1 MGSRCKQFFRKK
13 RYWQSNETDEV
24 VSSVKPTTD
33 EFERY
38 GLVINRQEAKKKT
51 SGLDG
56 VDEELLN
63 EFLIFRLVIEGLATL
78 KELETYYSFDDAL
91 RMTAIL
97 DIKAQIERVELEK
110 VKK

>member
-1 MGSRCKQFFRKK
+1 
-13 RYWQSNETDEV
+13 
-24 VSSVKPTTD
+24 
-33 EFERY
+33 
-38 GLVINRQEAKKKT
+38 
-51 SGLDG
+51 
-56 VDEELLN
+56 
-63 EFLIFRLVIEGLATL
+63 LIFRLVIEGLATL